1 MTNKQFSQLIQQFRR
16 DQDKLIKFKGHDY
29 TIGGNQD
36 RLFNFKWVAKVLG
49 ISPLQVL
56 SVYWLKHVLAILT
69 YIKTRGVKS
78 ESVLSRFLDENN
90 YNLLGYALIRDIL
103 KLKGSQLCQKK
114 RKKSKKKKPSK

>member
-114 RKKSKKKKPSK
+114 RKKSKKKK